1 MKGKVL
7 SEKIRQRRSE
17 IDLTQQDLAKEA
29 NVSASLIKAI
39 ETDRCETSLE
49 NMKKI
54 AQVLNVALEE
64 IYIKDFRDT
73 KVITIANNKGGCGK
87 STVVSNLGYCLSE
100 INNNRI
106 LLIDS
111 DMQMNLSYSYGIE
124 RKIDNNLNVSLIKEE
139 PLFDYIIKTS
149 YDNIDIVISDFDMA
163 TIEMTLFTKTLRE
176 SVFKR
181 ILGPVVEKGIYD
193 YIIIDTNPT
202 LGMLNFNILN
212 ASDYVFVPVE
222 MSAFGILGLEVVTK
236 FIAQVQSINNNLS
249 LGGVLRTKVDK
260 RENITKESDELLKDV
275 FGDKILNSYI
285 SIDTN
290 IKKAQWNSVPL
301 IAFNHNSRAAKQY
314 KELVKEVIKIAK

>member
-54 AQVLNVALEE
+54 AQVLNVELEE

-181 ILGPVVEKGIYD
+181 ILGPVIEKGIYD

-314 KELVKEVIKIAK
+314 KELAKEVIKIAK

>member
-314 KELVKEVIKIAK
+314 KELAKEVIKIAK